1 MSRREPKDLAASI
14 RQRLLNLARKRGE
27 DFQLALIHYGVER
40 FLYRL
45 SSSPL
50 ADHFVLKG
58 AMLFSIWDEVP
69 RRPTRDLDL
78 LGFGD
83 DAVAAV
89 ERAVA
94 QIVRTEVEPDGL
106 VFDEGSIRGE
116 EIREEQ
122 EYGGVR
128 VRLRASLAA
137 ARIPLQVDV
146 AFGDVVRPEPRTV
159 EYPTMLGQAV
169 PRLRAYRPEPV
180 VAEKFQALVALGMAN
195 TRMKD
200 FYDLWLVAERMR
212 FEGPPLRQAIEAT
225 FRQRETRV
233 PLDPP
238 VALTADFHH
247 DASKQQQWAAFLT
260 RSNLQAPALSA
271 VIERLRT
278 FLLPPAASIARG
290 ESFNETW
297 QPGGPWGP
305 RPETSPKHN

>member
-1 MSRREPKDLAASI
+1 VSRREPKDLAASI
-14 RQRLLNLARKRGE
+14 RRRLLTLARERGE
-27 DFQLALIHYGVER
+27 DFQLVLIHYAVER
-40 FLYRL
+40 LLYRL
-45 SSSPL
+45 SCSPL
-50 ADHFVLKG
+50 ADRFVLKG
-58 AMLFSIWDEVP
+58 AMLFSTWDEVP

-89 ERAVA
+89 EAAVA

-128 VRLRASLAA
+128 VRLRASLAV

-169 PRLRAYRPEPV
+169 PRLLAYRPEPV

-225 FRQRETRV
+225 FRHRETRV

-238 VALTADFHH
+238 VALTADFHD

-260 RSNLQAPALSA
+260 RGNLQAPELSA

-290 ESFNETW
+290 EPFDETW
-297 QPGGPWGP
+297 QPAGPWGP
-305 RPETSPKHN
+305 RPETSPEHD